1 MGRFDPAATPYDLS
15 NTCFEGEGA
24 RRIRADGRTLHV
36 RNATRA
42 EPPQSAIHDAL
53 GIDPAPGATRKTIV
67 RITIG
72 VQIWCRTPAPNI
84 VTI

>member
-1 MGRFDPAATPYDLS
+1 MGRFDPAVTPYDLS

-24 RRIRADGRTLHV
+24 RR
-36 RNATRA
+36 TRA
-42 EPPQSAIHDAL
+42 EPPQSAIYDAP

-72 VQIWCRTPAPNI
+72 VQIWCHTPAPNI